1 MNWKTIKKGIA
12 YAANKAT
19 QKTEELADLAAI
31 KLKIAK
37 LSSDRENEFIRL
49 GKLTYKKLTSENDTS
64 GKELTSKISQTAEK
78 ISDISD
84 EINKLNLE
92 YDAKKQEAEANKKAK
107 KSRADDLSDIQ
118 IDTSVLD
125 SFASEENNT

>member
-12 YAANKAT
+12 DAANKAT

>member
-12 YAANKAT
+12 DAANKAT

-92 YDAKKQEAEANKKAK
+92 YDTKKQEAEANKKAK

>member
-12 YAANKAT
+12 DAANKAT

-92 YDAKKQEAEANKKAK
+92 YYTKKQEAEANKKAK